1 MMERVRSVTYNIVSM
16 LNCQSICKFLLLVLS
31 ITVFTFVSYIGE
43 SSYALAAD
51 TFCAYEQCPNPQPKT
66 SCGELKF
73 SCKKIKPSPECKEYQ
88 DYEINVTPPE
98 KQKSDVTV
106 LSIHGGE
113 IEHDTSIISSH
124 LSTRYNWNIYDFNGK
139 ITNPECSDL
148 RNLNPSDIKNTNFVV
163 LHITSTRF
171 DDPRAVK
178 LVSSHNNA
186 VSIHGYRRTEDNK
199 KVQTICVG
207 GANKTQITKF
217 IEYVKNNQ
225 SDEFKRLVGYSL
237 NPINV
242 PSLDEDDNSNIC
254 TRDRRLDGIDPR
266 NIVNKNKGDTGGLQL
281 EFNNQT
287 RTDLAKGT
295 DNRNASP
302 SEKNQLLRNLIY
314 EAINC
319 AMGGNCLEEKA
330 FEQKSD
336 GRISNT
342 INDGEISFTS
352 EGNLSVKTVKTKS

>member
-1 MMERVRSVTYNIVSM
+1 MMEKVRSVTYNIVTM
-16 LNCQSICKFLLLVLS
+16 LSCQSICKVLLLVLS
-31 ITVFTFVSYIGE
+31 ITVFTFVSYTGE
-43 SSYALAAD
+43 SSYALAED
-51 TFCAYEQCPNPQPKT
+51 TFCAYKQCPNPKPDT
-66 SCGELKF
+66 YFGELK
-73 SCKKIKPSPECKEYQ
+73 SSPECKEGQ
-88 DYEINVTPPE
+88 DYIIISTPPE
-98 KQKSDVTV
+98 KQKTDVTV
-106 LSIHGGE
+106 LSIHGGK

-148 RNLNPSDIKNTNFVV
+148 KKSNPSDIKNTNFVV

-186 VSIHGYRRTEDNK
+186 VSIHGYGRAEDDK

-207 GANKTQITKF
+207 GANKPQIKRF

-225 SDEFKRLVGYSL
+225 SDELKRLVDYSL
-237 NPINV
+237 NPIDV
-242 PSLDEDDNSNIC
+242 PSLDKDDNSNIC
-254 TRDRRLDGIDPR
+254 TRKRRLDGINPN
-266 NIVNKNKGDTGGLQL
+266 NIVNKNKEGTGGLQL
-281 EFNNQT
+281 EFNSRT

-295 DNRNASP
+295 DNRDANSH
-302 SEKNQLLRNLIY
+302 EGNQLLRNLIY
-314 EAINC
+314 EAIDC
-319 AMGGNCLEEKA
+319 AMGGNCLEERA

-352 EGNLSVKTVKTKS
+352 ENKLSVKTVKTNS